1 MDTDNFKAKEVAVF
15 PECGE
20 EGNRVRVYRN
30 LHKDCWS
37 VKNFEPRHPLYNRVV
52 AHAEG
57 VNLEQVK
64 FIVSDSG
71 YNRVHAEG
79 RKNVHA
85 YVQGRAIRK
94 SALTARLMSGWDSE
108 VIEKWI
114 KYNPR
119 VCNRFHFRDEGWGI
133 FSSHERSGTDSGL
146 FRVYESSFCH
156 LQYPEVLAI
165 WENEE
170 EFIRGLAAGLKDTK
184 FLPVSS

>member
-1 MDTDNFKAKEVAVF
+1 MGTDNFKAKEVAVF

-52 AHAEG
+52 AHAEE

-94 SALTARLMSGWDSE
+94 SALTARLMSGRDSE

-119 VCNRFHFRDEGWGI
+119 VCNRFHFRDVGWGD
-133 FSSHERSGTDSGL
+133 GGL
-146 FRVYESSFCH
+146 LYIYESNFCH

-170 EFIRGLAAGLKDTK
+170 EFTK
-184 FLPVSS
+184 GSRLEQNPENSPSFLLT

>member
-1 MDTDNFKAKEVAVF
+1 MGTDNFKAMEVAVF
-15 PECGE
+15 PECGS
-20 EGNRVRVYRN
+20 EGDRVRVYRN

-37 VKNFEPRHPLYNRVV
+37 VKNFEPGHPLYNRVV
-52 AHAEG
+52 AHAEE

-85 YVQGRAIRK
+85 YIQGRAVRK
-94 SALTARLMSGWDSE
+94 SALTARLVSGRDSE

-119 VCNRFHFRDEGWGI
+119 VWG
-133 FSSHERSGTDSGL
+133 SRA
-146 FRVYESSFCH
+146 R
-156 LQYPEVLAI
+156 
-165 WENEE
+165 
-170 EFIRGLAAGLKDTK
+170 
-184 FLPVSS
+184 